1 LNAAASPAA
10 LVDSA
15 DAGRYE
21 ELSFF
26 CTSDNLPW
34 YAPPAPPTSSTS
46 TATAMTAKNGTPRG
60 NRAGSGGR
68 VLSGATSTSA
78 STSANPDRLPRS
90 TRKRRPAAPEA
101 LDEGPTRCIAPCIH
115 GAPAGPHPIS
125 RVHRMCRRVAAFRL
139 QARSPRPRQES
150 RLF

>member
-1 LNAAASPAA
+1 MSAAGGTAARRAAPTAADTCPGCRTVSTETGNHLRRVERGGLPAA

-60 NRAGSGGR
+60 NRAGSG
-68 VLSGATSTSA
+68 
-78 STSANPDRLPRS
+78 
-90 TRKRRPAAPEA
+90 
-101 LDEGPTRCIAPCIH
+101 
-115 GAPAGPHPIS
+115 
-125 RVHRMCRRVAAFRL
+125 
-139 QARSPRPRQES
+139 
-150 RLF
+150 